1 MVATIFC
8 SLRSCVFLTLVL
20 LLGVGCATSSEVTQS
35 DAPEGVSIG
44 YGNQDRDDVQGAVA
58 SVDVDESV
66 RKTARTL
73 AEILRGRVSGVT
85 VLPAPGGGLQ
95 VRIRGAASLARNA
108 SPLYI
113 VDGMPVQADRN
124 GTLSML
130 NPFDIESISVLKN
143 ASATAIYG
151 VRGANGVI
159 IIKTKI
165 R

>member
-1 MVATIFC
+1 VATIFY
-8 SLRSCVFLTLVL
+8 SLRSCAFLAIFL
-20 LLGVGCATSSEVTQS
+20 LLGVGCATSSEATKS

-44 YGNQDRDDVQGAVA
+44 YGDQDRDDVQGAVT
-58 SVDVDESV
+58 SVDVDESA
-66 RKTARTL
+66 RKTARTV

-95 VRIRGAASLARNA
+95 IRIRGAASFARNA

-113 VDGMPVQADRN
+113 VDGMPVQADRD
-124 GTLSML
+124 GTLTML
-130 NPFDIESISVLKN
+130 NPFDIESISVLKD

-151 VRGANGVI
+151 MRGAHGVI